1 MRARRAGGVL
11 AVFCVVFCLA
21 FGGCGLF
28 SGYSDKPLFPDDIS
42 TIYVEMFENQSF
54 WRGVESKVTEALAK
68 RIEAETPYKIVS
80 SRDIADSVIRGQI
93 LSVGQSVVSIERE
106 TGLALE
112 REVELRAVVNW
123 KNFKTAEMLLNNE
136 GVSGSATYS
145 DLMEQSFEYG
155 SSLAA
160 NKMAARIVELME
172 TRW

>member
-1 MRARRAGGVL
+1 
-11 AVFCVVFCLA
+11 
-21 FGGCGLF
+21 
-28 SGYSDKPLFPDDIS
+28 
-42 TIYVEMFENQSF
+42 
-54 WRGVESKVTEALAK
+54 VESKVTEALAK

-112 REVELRAVVNW
+112 REAELRAVVNW

-145 DLMEQSFEYG
+145 GLMEQSFEYG

-160 NKMAARIVELME
+160 NNMAERIVELME